1 LSSSREAMLGRIRAS
16 LAGGAVAAEIPR
28 AYRRAGELDRPALV
42 ERLCERISDYRAE
55 VSRVATAGL
64 PQAIAKAFGSRG
76 GARIGIPAGLPEA
89 WHPDG
94 LELVDADGLSPVE
107 LDLLDGV
114 LTGCTVAI
122 AETGT
127 IVLTAGPA
135 EGARALSLVPDLHV
149 CVVDESQVVELVPE
163 AMTALAE
170 LVHRDRRPITFV
182 SGPSATSDIE
192 LNRVEG
198 VHGPRNLVVLVTTQE
213 PQ

>member
-1 LSSSREAMLGRIRAS
+1 MLGRIKAS
-16 LAGGAVAAEIPR
+16 LAGGPAADAIPR
-28 AYRRAGELDRPALV
+28 AYRRTGELERPALV
-42 ERLCERISDYRAE
+42 ARLCERISDYRAE
-55 VSRVATAGL
+55 VSRVTAAEL
-64 PQAIAKAFGSRG
+64 PRAIAKAFEARG
-76 GARIGIPAGLPEA
+76 AVRIGIPAGLPAA
-89 WHPDG
+89 WRPDG
-94 LELVDADGLSPVE
+94 LDLVEAQGLSPAE

-135 EGARALSLVPDLHV
+135 EGARALTLVPDLHV
-149 CVVDESQVVELVPE
+149 CVVDEAQVVELVPE

-170 LVHRDRRPITFV
+170 LVAEERRPITFV

-198 VHGPRNLVVLVTTQE
+198 VHGPRTLVVLVTSQE
-213 PQ
+213 PS

>member
-1 LSSSREAMLGRIRAS
+1 LSSSREVMLGRIRAS
-16 LAGGAVAAEIPR
+16 LAGGQVSGEIPR
-28 AYRRAGELDRPALV
+28 AYRRTGELERPALV

-55 VSRVATAGL
+55 VSRVATAEL
-64 PQAIAKAFGSRG
+64 PQAIAKAFESRG
-76 GARIGIPAGLPEA
+76 AVRIGIPAGLPAA
-89 WHPDG
+89 WRPDG
-94 LELVDADGLSPVE
+94 LELVDAQGLSPAE

-149 CVVDESQVVELVPE
+149 CVVDEAQVVELVPE

-170 LVHRDRRPITFV
+170 LVQRERRPITFV

-198 VHGPRNLVVLVTTQE
+198 VHGPRTLVVLVTRQG
-213 PQ
+213 PS

>member
-1 LSSSREAMLGRIRAS
+1 MTSPREAVLGRIRAS
-16 LAGGAVAAEIPR
+16 LAGGAVAPEIPR
-28 AYRRAGELDRPALV
+28 AYCRAGELDRPALV

-55 VSRVATAGL
+55 VSRVATAEL
-64 PQAIAKAFGSRG
+64 PQAIAKAFESRG
-76 GARIGIPAGLPEA
+76 AVRIGIPAGLPAA
-89 WHPDG
+89 WRPDG
-94 LELVDADGLSPVE
+94 LDLIEAKGLSAAE

-127 IVLTAGPA
+127 IVLTAGPG
-135 EGARALSLVPDLHV
+135 EGARALTLVPDLHV
-149 CVVDESQVVELVPE
+149 CVVDEAQVVELVPE

-198 VHGPRNLVVLVTTQE
+198 VHGPRALVVLVTS
-213 PQ
+213 